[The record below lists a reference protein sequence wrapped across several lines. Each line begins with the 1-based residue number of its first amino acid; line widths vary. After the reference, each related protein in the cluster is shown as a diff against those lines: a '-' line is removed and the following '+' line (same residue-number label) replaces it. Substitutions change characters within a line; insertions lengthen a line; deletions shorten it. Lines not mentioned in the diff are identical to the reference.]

1 MTRPL
6 GTVSLLLAIKSFN
19 KTTTLIIV
27 LFLICSA
34 NAIIYDVEQI
44 ALNVTNIQNNVRQQ
58 MLKKALTHCTNWL
71 CFFLYITYIMFGN
84 ALSTL
89 CLQHL

>member
-6 GTVSLLLAIKSFN
+6 GTVSILVPIKSFN
-19 KTTTLIIV
+19 DTTTLIIV

-34 NAIIYDVEQI
+34 NAIINDAEQI
-44 ALNVTNIQNNVRQQ
+44 ALNVTNIVNNVRQQ
-58 MLKKALTHCTNWL
+58 TLKKGLNHCTNWL
-71 CFFLYITYIMFGN
+71 CFFLDIIYIVFEN